1 MLDPSGFL
9 LGHETQPP
17 HPGGGWAPS
26 PPPASAAP
34 GLNTSTVHS
43 PSTITSG
50 IPTHY
55 PSKQET
61 HRALS
66 SNDLHHL
73 ASFLERVT
81 SGPDDASSTS
91 SAFTSPAT
99 NLSTGTSSPPLS
111 NSVTASPLF
120 GTVALSDSFEPLF
133 PPSAHSNVLAS
144 LSVETKKAE
153 TGDFPFDLDPAS
165 FGRSYELLAFPAF
178 ESGAGSAPANGPA
191 DPIAFDNLL
200 ESPLGLSE
208 SGGST
213 DPSPLSDFLASPLFS
228 VSGCESAVPS
238 ATMSELPLPSPLDG
252 HSPFA
257 TSGVSAAATAAE
269 SNLAW
274 FPPHPSSASLLFDS
288 IVATASMPMS
298 SAGERVATVLRELPP
313 APSHPPHPTPMLASL
328 GSSFSPRVPDVPLPA
343 PPSRRTSSVTITS
356 TPAASTMPAPPA
368 PPKRAPT
375 GFRQVELLPLDAPI
389 QSRNSVLPSAT
400 SRKRKTAGA
409 ERALAKRGRTATP
422 AIEEPAPHS
431 SPALADAGAEDLP
444 ADIVAAVERKR
455 LQNTLSAR
463 KSRARKHARLQEL
476 ETENEALRARIAE
489 LEARLAQPQV

>member
-120 GTVALSDSFEPLF
+120 
-133 PPSAHSNVLAS
+133 
-144 LSVETKKAE
+144 VETKKAE

-178 ESGAGSAPANGPA
+178 ESSAGSAPANGPA

-213 DPSPLSDFLASPLFS
+213 DPSPSSDFLASPLFS

-313 APSHPPHPTPMLASL
+313 APPHPPHPTPMLASL
-328 GSSFSPRVPDVPLPA
+328 GSSFSPRVPEVPLPA